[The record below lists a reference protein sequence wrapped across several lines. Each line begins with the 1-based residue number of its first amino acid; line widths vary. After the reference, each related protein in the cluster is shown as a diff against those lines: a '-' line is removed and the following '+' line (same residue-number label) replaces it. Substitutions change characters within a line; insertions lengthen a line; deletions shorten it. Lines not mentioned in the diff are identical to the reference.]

1 MNKCIVNVLFLMY
14 TLTIKNKKTLAKE
27 IYLMKLLKLIIILL
41 SVFIL
46 VSCQPKEV
54 PEEIIIPNCDQ
65 AFNMS
70 LGQRIPFL
78 SMSIPYSDVLG
89 NQDNFINYCKPIDI
103 NPLYFI
109 SSSIR
114 THQVIL
120 TFDAIYPIDILTIR
134 QTLDTALIE
143 NVSIEVSYNGLNYTR
158 LFNQYELI
166 TDKSDI
172 DFGGSMAKSI
182 KLIFASDD
190 QKKGILDI
198 RATLADGIII
208 QEDQAWTNTFLRYN
222 GWTGADGIFTFNLTD
237 GNESIGAAKD
247 TVGFI
252 FSDTFIGEVY
262 ENNKLRKSSVMIN
275 NSLGYMNTNA
285 PFDQAFSFDWRVT
298 NDKPDNPFNPDTFI
312 GKQARN
318 LMDGDGLLVSQSKDT
333 ILTSSSEG
341 ISYLTNQIPESV
353 VIDLKDVQ
361 SIKDLYIWNYNAVPS
376 YGTKTFNLYI
386 SDDNEVYTLIDQYSI
401 DQATGSN
408 TEPYTLHLELESINA
423 RYIKLEL
430 TESYDTTYVGLGKI
444 MIFNGEGQ
452 FLFGQASSNSNVTE
466 LHPNETSSRLWL
478 QDGIVIGNH
487 LYIFPILVKDE
498 ADLFKVHNVGL
509 IKAEIKSERIDYE
522 NATYSNT
529 PLQYQTNDGGIVY
542 FGAGLLNNTAN
553 DGYVYIYGYKD
564 IKGLPIQRN
573 LVVGRFRS
581 EDIEDFN
588 KWTFFDGENFTHD
601 MNDVAPLKD
610 KVSTELSVTYI
621 SESMFSGKYM
631 LVVMENTNSGIIS
644 FALSDTPYGP
654 FGDYQK
660 IYETS
665 EHTYLR
671 SAFSYNAK
679 MHPALSKPGEYL
691 ISYNV
696 NTSQVGAL
704 SDARIYY
711 PRFIRMIEVKK

>member
-27 IYLMKLLKLIIILL
+27 IYLMKRLKLIIILL

-208 QEDQAWTNTFLRYN
+208 KEDQAWTNTFLRYN

-252 FSDTFIGEVY
+252 FF
-262 ENNKLRKSSVMIN
+262 R
-275 NSLGYMNTNA
+275 
-285 PFDQAFSFDWRVT
+285 
-298 NDKPDNPFNPDTFI
+298 
-312 GKQARN
+312 
-318 LMDGDGLLVSQSKDT
+318 
-333 ILTSSSEG
+333 
-341 ISYLTNQIPESV
+341 
-353 VIDLKDVQ
+353 
-361 SIKDLYIWNYNAVPS
+361 
-376 YGTKTFNLYI
+376 
-386 SDDNEVYTLIDQYSI
+386 
-401 DQATGSN
+401 
-408 TEPYTLHLELESINA
+408 
-423 RYIKLEL
+423 
-430 TESYDTTYVGLGKI
+430 
-444 MIFNGEGQ
+444 
-452 FLFGQASSNSNVTE
+452 
-466 LHPNETSSRLWL
+466 
-478 QDGIVIGNH
+478 
-487 LYIFPILVKDE
+487 
-498 ADLFKVHNVGL
+498 
-509 IKAEIKSERIDYE
+509 
-522 NATYSNT
+522 
-529 PLQYQTNDGGIVY
+529 
-542 FGAGLLNNTAN
+542 
-553 DGYVYIYGYKD
+553 YVY
-564 IKGLPIQRN
+564 
-573 LVVGRFRS
+573 
-581 EDIEDFN
+581 
-588 KWTFFDGENFTHD
+588 W
-601 MNDVAPLKD
+601 
-610 KVSTELSVTYI
+610 
-621 SESMFSGKYM
+621 
-631 LVVMENTNSGIIS
+631 
-644 FALSDTPYGP
+644 
-654 FGDYQK
+654 
-660 IYETS
+660 
-665 EHTYLR
+665 
-671 SAFSYNAK
+671 
-679 MHPALSKPGEYL
+679 
-691 ISYNV
+691 
-696 NTSQVGAL
+696 
-704 SDARIYY
+704 
-711 PRFIRMIEVKK
+711 